1 MKIPKVVVDTNVFVS
16 ATLLEGV
23 SAVLMEKW
31 KENKFVLL
39 FSPDIFDEYFEVI
52 ARHKFNQEE
61 KDIREL
67 ADLLTERGVVVE
79 PQERLKVVKKDPD
92 DDKFFECAVAGGA
105 DFIVSG
111 DNHLL
116 SLREYEGIKVL
127 SIAQF
132 IKEIA

>member
-1 MKIPKVVVDTNVFVS
+1 MKIPKVVIDTNVFVS
-16 ATLLEGV
+16 AALLEGV

-79 PQERLKVVKKDPD
+79 PQERLKIVKKDPD

-111 DNHLL
+111 DSHLL
-116 SLREYEGIKVL
+116 SLREYKGIKVL